1 MPQSEYLKT
10 SLHDFTPSI
19 GIIYNCSSRIFLKD
33 GSSNPSLHD
42 CLPEKTPSASDEGGD
57 VRKPIFFDIG
67 SPEAERASPLRDR
80 CGAQDNVE
88 DSYEISW
95 KDVGEATQ
103 IFLIRYDSLIAMTL
117 VLGFDETT
125 KEGLP
130 ELVEKAQRLLL
141 QARRCWD
148 IRFAHVKGHADI
160 EGNVNADKNAEKGK
174 TKGDFAAFS
183 LVHRLLSPQDC

>member
-1 MPQSEYLKT
+1 
-10 SLHDFTPSI
+10 
-19 GIIYNCSSRIFLKD
+19 
-33 GSSNPSLHD
+33 
-42 CLPEKTPSASDEGGD
+42 
-57 VRKPIFFDIG
+57 
-67 SPEAERASPLRDR
+67 
-80 CGAQDNVE
+80 
-88 DSYEISW
+88 
-95 KDVGEATQ
+95 
-103 IFLIRYDSLIAMTL
+103 MTL

-141 QARRCWD
+141 QARRYWD

-183 LVHRLLSPQDC
+183 LVHRLWSTFACWDAAEVNLLKQRIGSCFPRSTMNSISPEIDEPHSDAASVDAS